1 MTITGTNLAN
11 ASAVDFG
18 SVQVSSFVSDTTNE
32 ITLVSPAG
40 SGTADV
46 TVVTAGGHSPASPG
60 EAFSYVST
68 VASPTSLGPS
78 LLAELPAVAPR

>member
-32 ITLVSPAG
+32 ITLVSPPG
-40 SGTADV
+40 SGAADV
-46 TVVTAGGHSPASPG
+46 SRGDRRWP
-60 EAFSYVST
+60 
-68 VASPTSLGPS
+68 
-78 LLAELPAVAPR
+78 LARFAR